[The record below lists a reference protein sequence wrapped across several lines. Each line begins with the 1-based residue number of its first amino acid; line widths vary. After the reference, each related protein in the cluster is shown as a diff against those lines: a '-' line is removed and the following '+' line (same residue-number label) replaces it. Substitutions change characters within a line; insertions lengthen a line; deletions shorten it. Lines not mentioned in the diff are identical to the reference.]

1 MKYKNRFLQFGCIL
15 VLCAMWYGF
24 ISLIINIWNTSL
36 FTVGGIL
43 SIFFVIGMS
52 ILLCIMSI
60 ILIIIII
67 EVGDW
72 K

>member
-1 MKYKNRFLQFGCIL
+1 MKYKNRIAQIGCIL
-15 VLCAMWYGF
+15 TLFAMWYGF

-52 ILLCIMSI
+52 ILLCVMSI
-60 ILIIIII
+60 ILFAIMVAIG
-67 EVGDW
+67 EW